1 MKKQSYEDQYINVGG
16 INTRFWTAGD
26 EGKILVL
33 IHGAFSSVEF
43 WLSNLPALAEN
54 YRVYA
59 LDMPGFGLT
68 DKIPFN
74 SFPQGAQFI
83 NDFMK
88 TQNID
93 RASLIGHSMGGG
105 LSLQYIY
112 RYPDKVERLIL
123 VNAFGLGR
131 KMHIIFKLLSIPVI
145 GELISRPSRNGSKRT
160 LNTAVYNRSVVTDE
174 MVDLSYRLAKIP
186 GTQKAFLSMIRKE
199 MNVFGVPP
207 EFIRSFTDNLHT
219 ITAPTLI
226 IWGEQD
232 PILPL
237 EQAYVALK
245 QIPDARLEVF
255 ERCGHLPH
263 LEYPDRFNS
272 LVLEFLAK

>member
-1 MKKQSYEDQYINVGG
+1 MTGPEYEDKYVDVGG

-26 EGKILVL
+26 EGKTLIL

-43 WLSNLPALAEN
+43 WLANIPVLAEN
-54 YRVYA
+54 HRVYA

-68 DKIPFN
+68 DKISFH
-74 SFPQGAQFI
+74 SFPEGARFI
-83 NDFMK
+83 NEFMK

-112 RYPDKVERLIL
+112 QFPDKVERLVL
-123 VNAFGLGR
+123 DNSLGLGR
-131 KMHIIFKLLSIPVI
+131 KMHIIFKLLATPVI
-145 GELISRPSRNGSKRT
+145 GELVSRPSRNGSKRT
-160 LNTAVYNRSVVTDE
+160 LTTAVYDQSVVTDE
-174 MVDLSYRLAKIP
+174 MVELLYRFSKIP
-186 GTQKAFLSMIRKE
+186 GTQKAFLSLIRGG
-199 MNVFGVPP
+199 MNSFVVPS

-237 EQAYVALK
+237 EHAYVALK

-263 LEYPDRFNS
+263 VECPDKFNS
-272 LVLEFLAK
+272 CVTEFLAR